1 MGNFSSPYD
10 NSSLGIGQVK
20 SSEWMW
26 IVYTYGARVLY
37 PCTFT
42 TIRRAIDPNVHLQ
55 ILRLSLHQIICKA
68 IGLNVHLQILQ
79 LFLCIRVNLF
89 GDSSSALFTKNKTC
103 LNVFV
108 GPGDG
113 GLYPQ
118 FNGQRYLKMS
128 DTDIWAKTDS
138 LDGGGNIYLI
148 RDVVR
153 LILIS

>member
-1 MGNFSSPYD
+1 M
-10 NSSLGIGQVK
+10 
-20 SSEWMW
+20 
-26 IVYTYGARVLY
+26 YTYGARVLY

-55 ILRLSLHQIICKA
+55 ILRLSLNQIICKA
-68 IGLNVHLQILQ
+68 IVLNVHLQILQ
-79 LFLCIRVNLF
+79 LFLCIRVNQF

-108 GPGDG
+108 GLGDG

-128 DTDIWAKTDS
+128 DTDI
-138 LDGGGNIYLI
+138 
-148 RDVVR
+148 
-153 LILIS
+153 

>member
-1 MGNFSSPYD
+1 
-10 NSSLGIGQVK
+10 
-20 SSEWMW
+20 MW

-42 TIRRAIDPNVHLQ
+42 TIRNAIDPNVHLQ
-55 ILRLSLHQIICKA
+55 ILCPSLHQIFCKA
-68 IGLNVHLQILQ
+68 IDQMCIYKFVK
-79 LFLCIRVNLF
+79 LFLYIRMNQF

-113 GLYPQ
+113 GVYPQ

-128 DTDIWAKTDS
+128 DTDIWVNSNTDS
-138 LDGGGNIYLI
+138 LGGSGNIN
-148 RDVVR
+148 
-153 LILIS
+153 LISDMHPILVLFSHHAEKMVNVMER